1 MNEEEQ
7 KVIERVDDFS
17 LSRVPK
23 EKRQPLWQVLAIQ
36 IGGFVALSQFMLG
49 AELGYGL
56 DFKTA
61 VLATVLGSVILEV
74 IAFYLGLAGQREG
87 LPTSLLAKWSG
98 FGTVGSAL
106 VGVAFA
112 ISLIGWFGIQNSNF
126 ASGIIT
132 ISGQHWPFSIVA
144 TITGLLVTVS
154 VIFGFKGL
162 AWTTVI
168 SLPLFLVMIVL
179 ATVNM
184 LEGHSLSTLV
194 TMAAPSSELTL
205 TTAITLVTGN
215 FIIGAIIMP
224 DITRFAK
231 TGRDVFWVTVVGT
244 TIGELGVNVL
254 GVLMAHA
261 TGTEE
266 ILPIIYQLTG
276 GLGILLVITS
286 TLKINDIN
294 LYSASLGFVNFFRQ
308 VFKINFNRGGVTLVV
323 GIAGTLASVLGIID
337 KFAGFLTILGIV
349 FPPIAAI
356 IFIDYY
362 VLKRSRKILDDSR
375 KSGTLPDY
383 AEKMHPVTLL
393 AWISGALTGYFVTWG
408 VQSFT
413 VLVVSSLVYY
423 FGMKLFDKQ
432 AISLK

>member
-1 MNEEEQ
+1 MHEEGQ
-7 KVIERVDDFS
+7 KVVERVDDFS

-126 ASGIIT
+126 AAGIIT
-132 ISGQHWPFSIVA
+132 ISGQHWPFGVVA

-184 LEGHSLSTLV
+184 LEGHSLSTLI
-194 TMAAPSSELTL
+194 TMAAPSSKLTL

-231 TGRDVFWVTVVGT
+231 SGRDVFWVTVVGT

-323 GIAGTLASVLGIID
+323 GILGTMTSVLGIID

-383 AEKMHPVTLL
+383 AEKMHPVTLV

-413 VLVVSSLVYY
+413 VLVVSSFVYY
-423 FGMKLFDKQ
+423 FGMKLFDKE
-432 AISLK
+432 AVSLK

>member
-1 MNEEEQ
+1 MNEDAQ
-7 KVIERVDDFS
+7 KVVERVDDFS

-126 ASGIIT
+126 AAGIIT

-194 TMAAPSSELTL
+194 TMAAPSSKLTL

-337 KFAGFLTILGIV
+337 QFAGFLTILGIV

-375 KSGTLPDY
+375 KSGTLPNY

>member
-1 MNEEEQ
+1 MNEDAQ
-7 KVIERVDDFS
+7 KVVERVDDFS

-126 ASGIIT
+126 AAGIIT

-194 TMAAPSSELTL
+194 TMAAPSSKLTL

-337 KFAGFLTILGIV
+337 QFAGFLTILGIV

-383 AEKMHPVTLL
+383 AEKMHPVTLV
-393 AWISGALTGYFVTWG
+393 AWVSGALTGYFVTWG